1 MDTEGQLGF
10 SNRSKEIVQRRG
22 ITMTKG
28 VKLQLGDHL
37 IQAVGK
43 QLEYKQTCLQPAGS
57 DQLELAST
65 GGCGDGAVT
74 GFK

>member
-1 MDTEGQLGF
+1 
-10 SNRSKEIVQRRG
+10 
-22 ITMTKG
+22 MTKG
-28 VKLQLGDHL
+28 VKLQLGDPL
-37 IQAVGK
+37 IQAAGK

>member
-1 MDTEGQLGF
+1 
-10 SNRSKEIVQRRG
+10 
-22 ITMTKG
+22 MTKG
-28 VKLQLGDHL
+28 VKLQLGDPL
-37 IQAVGK
+37 IQAAGK

-74 GFK
+74 GFKWIHGQQTHKQMPRRMGML